1 MSGTV
6 HLIEALVVGAIA
18 GAIVLVFALRKNP
31 RVAAWLGITLAAT
44 K

>member
-1 MSGTV
+1 MSGTL

-18 GAIVLVFALRKNP
+18 GAIVLVFALRNNP
-31 RVAAWLGITLAAT
+31 RIVAWLGIKLPVA

>member
-1 MSGTV
+1 MSGTL

-18 GAIVLVFALRKNP
+18 GTIILVFALRNNP
-31 RVAAWLGITLAAT
+31 RIVAWLGIKPAVT